1 MEANTEVQTEGG
13 FRLRLPRKDE
23 FEIFGIAIQLMGANQ
38 IKAKCIDGVERTCR
52 IPGKLRKK
60 VWVRTNDL
68 IIVKVWDFQPSKGD
82 VVWRY
87 LPNQTEQIRRRG
99 LLQGWTV

>member
-1 MEANTEVQTEGG
+1 MVENSGEEAT
-13 FRLRLPRKDE
+13 FRVRLPNKKE
-23 FEIFGIAIQLMGANQ
+23 FEVFAIAIQLLGANQ
-38 IKAKCIDGVERTCR
+38 IKAKCADGVERICR

-68 IIVKVWDFQPSKGD
+68 IVVKIWDFQPSKGD

-87 LPNQTEQIRRRG
+87 LPNQTDYLRRKG
-99 LLQGWTV
+99 FLQGTEF